1 MSNVET
7 TQKPA
12 FDVGKLDGVEKA
24 AILLLSLS
32 EEDAAQIFRHL
43 EPKQVQRL
51 GMSMASMS
59 DFSHDRV
66 AAVHRQF
73 IDDIQKYTN
82 IGIGSEDFVRKALVA
97 ALGEDKA
104 SNLVDQIILGSG
116 ARGLDSLKWMDARQV
131 ASIIQNEHPQ
141 IQTIVLSY
149 LEPEQSAE
157 ILSQFPEQVRL
168 DLVMRIANLEE
179 VQPAALQE
187 LNDIM
192 EKQFAGAAGAQAA
205 KMGGLKA
212 AANIMNYLDTNIEGQ
227 LMDSIRE
234 SDEEMSQQIQ
244 DLMFVFEN
252 LIDVDDRGIQT
263 LLREVPGDLLQRAL
277 KGSDDQMREK
287 VFKNMSKRAAE
298 MLADDLEAM
307 VGGVVEDLVG
317 LVLGRVLL
325 VLGRHADIFDRTA
338 LERGL
343 YLSFQCDRVN
353 VGHFRLPVNLCRRL
367 RLVGPGMMSGA
378 QNGICRCDVFSSG

>member
-1 MSNVET
+1 MADENKTQVTGNDITDSQRQILDQMSGMEM
-7 TQKPA
+7 
-12 FDVGKLDGVEKA
+12 A
-24 AILLLSLS
+24 AVLMLSLN

-263 LLREVPGDLLQRAL
+263 MLREVPGDLLQRAL
-277 KGSDDQMREK
+277 KGSDEAIREK

-298 MLADDLEAM
+298 LLRDDLEAKGPIR
-307 VGGVVEDLVG
+307 VSEVE
-317 LVLGRVLL
+317 
-325 VLGRHADIFDRTA
+325 AAQKEI
-338 LERGL
+338 
-343 YLSFQCDRVN
+343 LSIA
-353 VGHFRLPVNLCRRL
+353 RRL
-367 RLVGPGMMSGA
+367 ADAGEIMLGA
-378 QNGICRCDVFSSG
+378 GGGEEFL

>member
-1 MSNVET
+1 MSEKNQIT
-7 TQKPA
+7 TEQQQL
-12 FDVGKLDGVEKA
+12 LDAMSGMEMA
-24 AILLLSLS
+24 AVLMLSLN

-51 GMSMASMS
+51 GMSMASMK
-59 DFSHDRV
+59 DFSHDKV
-66 AAVHRQF
+66 TAVHRQF
-73 IDDIQKYTN
+73 IEDIQKFSN

-104 SNLVDQIILGSG
+104 GNLVDQIIMGSG

-149 LEPEQSAE
+149 LDPEQSAE
-157 ILSQFPEQVRL
+157 IMSQFPEQVRL
-168 DLVMRIANLEE
+168 DLIMRIANLEE

-212 AANIMNYLDTNIEGQ
+212 AASIMNYLDTNVEGQ
-227 LMDSIRE
+227 LMDAIRD

-263 LLREVPGDLLQRAL
+263 LLREVPGELLQKAL
-277 KGSDDQMREK
+277 KGADDQLKDKFM
-287 VFKNMSKRAAE
+287 KNMSKRAAE
-298 MLADDLEAM
+298 MM
-307 VGGVVEDLVG
+307 TEDLAAMGPVRISD
-317 LVLGRVLL
+317 VE
-325 VLGRHADIFDRTA
+325 AAQKEI
-338 LERGL
+338 
-343 YLSFQCDRVN
+343 LSIA
-353 VGHFRLPVNLCRRL
+353 RRL
-367 RLVGPGMMSGA
+367 SDAGEIMLGA
-378 QNGICRCDVFSSG
+378 GGGEDFV